1 MKKLRPYQIQGM
13 LASIVLNLPACCLK
27 HRDENMQKCNFACC
41 FTSMSVKLGL
51 SQKGKNIGLVYSQ
64 WGVDK
69 GLEKIA

>member
-1 MKKLRPYQIQGM
+1 
-13 LASIVLNLPACCLK
+13 
-27 HRDENMQKCNFACC
+27 MQNCNFACC

-69 GLEKIA
+69 GH